1 MYISRAFQN
10 GFASQ
15 NISIFVGTS
24 SVNVKKYISEK
35 CKKRRIRIGEICFSW
50 NFPKNHCKIANCH
63 EIEVTRAS
71 IVSFTVCRSLNVG
84 KCYAY
89 TSKNQDQLI
98 KKKYLWNLWKK
109 WNLKFISICL
119 KKLRPRINLANKNGL
134 DSLLKMLS
142 QYL

>member
-1 MYISRAFQN
+1 MYTSRAFQN
-10 GFASQ
+10 GIASQ

-24 SVNVKKYISEK
+24 SVNIKKYISEK
-35 CKKRRIRIGEICFSW
+35 SKKRRIRIGEICFSW
-50 NFPKNHCKIANCH
+50 TFPKNHCKIANCH

-98 KKKYLWNLWKK
+98 KKDTYE
-109 WNLKFISICL
+109 ICE
-119 KKLRPRINLANKNGL
+119 RNGIW
-134 DSLLKMLS
+134 SLS
-142 QYL
+142 QFVWKN

>member
-1 MYISRAFQN
+1 MYTSRAFQN

-63 EIEVTRAS
+63 NFNKITF
-71 IVSFTVCRSLNVG
+71 IVFGSLNVG
-84 KCYAY
+84 KCYTY
-89 TSKNQDQLI
+89 ILQKIKINWSKKI
-98 KKKYLWNLWKK
+98 TYE
-109 WNLKFISICL
+109 ICE
-119 KKLRPRINLANKNGL
+119 RNGIW
-134 DSLLKMLS
+134 SLS
-142 QYL
+142 QFFWEIKPKN